1 MNIYEDTSEDTLV
14 STREVAEVKV
24 TGSVWRHKVDIQSRF
39 DHRHTL
45 VPDKGWQSE
54 EPLGRLLGCRAQHNF
69 VLFQDAQGKLKER
82 WS

>member
-1 MNIYEDTSEDTLV
+1 MKIYEDASEDTLV

-39 DHRHTL
+39 DHRHIL
-45 VPDKGWQSE
+45 VPY
-54 EPLGRLLGCRAQHNF
+54 RLAIRRAFGAVLGCRAQHNF

>member
-54 EPLGRLLGCRAQHNF
+54 EPLGRCLGAEPSTTSFCFKMPR
-69 VLFQDAQGKLKER
+69 E
-82 WS
+82 S